1 MLVACFSPAHLTCS
15 PHSSPLG
22 HRWQKHEGLERSVQY
37 TAAGG
42 LYISILTDQVQA
54 VLSLVL
60 LFVAY
65 IYVAATFREPLGPLP
80 SDLGTGNYTGKL
92 SEVLL
97 CPQNRPAKE
106 ALEASA

>member
-1 MLVACFSPAHLTCS
+1 ML
-15 PHSSPLG
+15 SSL
-22 HRWQKHEGLERSVQY
+22 QY

-80 SDLGTGNYTGKL
+80 SELGTGNYTGARQWGISSLLAALL
-92 SEVLL
+92 S
-97 CPQNRPAKE
+97 P
-106 ALEASA
+106 

>member
-1 MLVACFSPAHLTCS
+1 MLP
-15 PHSSPLG
+15 P
-22 HRWQKHEGLERSVQY
+22 WMQY

-60 LFVAY
+60 LLVAY

-80 SDLGTGNYTGKL
+80 SELGTGNYTGKQKL
-92 SEVLL
+92 IL
-97 CPQNRPAKE
+97 CNFP
-106 ALEASA
+106 SS